1 MEGRDRMIDQYI
13 DEYGKRLYYLCL
25 KLEKDQMKADE
36 LYQETWIRVL
46 KGIGSYDHHLE
57 FYPWLTKVCV
67 NTYRS
72 MLRKR
77 AFENLFLDFRTN
89 EQKDYVLENIQN
101 VEEEIEREDL
111 LEALK
116 KMDYKKR
123 LIVVL
128 HYYEGYTVKE
138 IAELASIKEGTVK
151 SRLHGAREELRR
163 ELTNEYSSGHRY
175 ETEKN
180 F

>member
-25 KLEKDQMKADE
+25 KLERDQMKADE

-46 KGIGSYDHHLE
+46 RGINTFDQEHA

-72 MLRKR
+72 MLKKR
-77 AFENLFLDFRTN
+77 AFENLFFDFRTN
-89 EQKDYVLENIQN
+89 EQKDYVLENI
-101 VEEEIEREDL
+101 EYSPEEIEQEDL
-111 LEALK
+111 VNALK
-116 KMDYKKR
+116 KLDYKKR

-128 HYYEGYTVKE
+128 HYYEGYTIRE
-138 IAELASIKEGTVK
+138 IAELAGIKEGTVK
-151 SRLHGAREELRR
+151 SRLYAAREELRR
-163 ELTNEYSSGHRY
+163 ELKNE
-175 ETEKN
+175 
-180 F
+180 

>member
-1 MEGRDRMIDQYI
+1 MEGRNKMIDQYI
-13 DEYGKRLYYLCL
+13 DEYGKRLYFLCL
-25 KLEKDQMKADE
+25 KLERDEMKAEE

-46 KGIGSYDHHLE
+46 KGINSFDHHLA

-72 MLRKR
+72 MLKKR

-89 EQKDYVLENIQN
+89 EHKDYVLENIQN
-101 VEEEIEREDL
+101 SEEEIERDVL
-111 LEALK
+111 LEGMK

-128 HYYEGYTVKE
+128 HYYDGYTITE
-138 IAELASIKEGTVK
+138 ISKLASIKEGTVI
-151 SRLHGAREELRR
+151 SRLYAAREELRR
-163 ELTNEYSSGHRY
+163 ELSDE
-175 ETEKN
+175 
-180 F
+180 

>member
-1 MEGRDRMIDQYI
+1 VEGRVKMIDQYI

-25 KLEKDQMKADE
+25 KLERDQMKADE

-46 KGIGSYDHHLE
+46 KGISSFDHHLD

-67 NTYRS
+67 NTYRN

-89 EQKDYVLENIQN
+89 EQKTYVLENIQYA
-101 VEEEIEREDL
+101 EEEIEREDL

-128 HYYEGYTVKE
+128 HYYEGYTIKE
-138 IAELASIKEGTVK
+138 IAGLASIKEGTVK
-151 SRLHGAREELRR
+151 SRLYAAREELRS
-163 ELTNEYSSGHRY
+163 ELTNE
-175 ETEKN
+175 
-180 F
+180 

>member
-1 MEGRDRMIDQYI
+1 MIDQYI
-13 DEYGKRLYYLCL
+13 DEYGKRLYFLCL
-25 KLEKDQMKADE
+25 KLERDQMKAEE

-46 KGIGSYDHHLE
+46 KGINSFDHHLD

-89 EQKDYVLENIQN
+89 EQKEYVLNNIQN
-101 VEEEIEREDL
+101 SEEEVEREDL

-128 HYYEGYTVKE
+128 HYYEGYTITE
-138 IAELASIKEGTVK
+138 IAKLASIKEGTVK
-151 SRLHGAREELRR
+151 SRLYAAREELRR
-163 ELTNEYSSGHRY
+163 ELTNE
-175 ETEKN
+175 
-180 F
+180 

>member
-1 MEGRDRMIDQYI
+1 MEGRDWMIDRYI
-13 DEYGKRLYYLCL
+13 DEYGKRLYFLCL
-25 KLEKDQMKADE
+25 KLERDQMKADE

-46 KGIGSYDHHLE
+46 KGISSFDHHLA

-72 MLRKR
+72 MLKKR
-77 AFENLFLDFRTN
+77 AFENLFFDFRTN
-89 EQKDYVLENIQN
+89 EQKDYVLENIQYA
-101 VEEEIEREDL
+101 EEEEVEREDL

-128 HYYEGYTVKE
+128 HYYEGYTIRE
-138 IAELASIKEGTVK
+138 IAELASVKEGTVK
-151 SRLHGAREELRR
+151 SRLHAAREELRR
-163 ELTNEYSSGHRY
+163 ELGNE
-175 ETEKN
+175 
-180 F
+180 